1 MKSKLS
7 LLAVLI
13 LAFPLLAGCWSRYE
27 IENLAI
33 VGGMGIDRIQED
45 GKERYLL
52 TLDVIRPG
60 LSGGGT
66 EGGGRGKPIYWRITA
81 TGDTLVDAE
90 RNINLR
96 SPRRVF
102 YGHMRF
108 VAISEKIAREK
119 LPDVIDYLARNSE
132 VRLRILILLTRERA
146 TDALIN
152 YPELENTIA
161 RQVTE
166 MASITGGI
174 VSKFKIWDLAQ
185 TIDQLITPGLDP
197 VMAELMTPFS
207 VPAEPGGGP
216 IKILRFGGGGVVKKD
231 KLVGWLTD
239 GETRGYLL
247 GAGEAQ
253 EGALPVSL
261 KNQPE
266 PDTNINLTRS
276 SRQLTVNVEGNK
288 VTAKM
293 LIHAEGDLGEY
304 NGKEEVATH
313 EGVLKLET
321 KFKEEVEKEVRQ
333 SFKKAQELNADIFG
347 LGNRLHERNPKA
359 WKKMEKDWYKILPN
373 VKLEIKVT
381 AHIRRTVAISEPFIP
396 K

>member
-7 LLAVLI
+7 LLAVLF
-13 LAFPLLAGCWSRYE
+13 LVFPLLAGCWSRYE

-66 EGGGRGKPIYWRITA
+66 EGGSRGRPIYWRITA

-90 RNINLR
+90 KNINLR
-96 SPRRVF
+96 SPRKVF

-108 VAISEKIAREK
+108 VVISEKIAREK

-152 YPELENTIA
+152 YSELENTIA
-161 RQVTE
+161 RQVTQ
-166 MASITGGI
+166 MASITGRI
-174 VSKFKIWDLAQ
+174 VSKFKIWDLAE
-185 TIDQLITPGLDP
+185 TIDQLVTPGLDP
-197 VMAELMTPFS
+197 VIAELMTPLS
-207 VPAEPGGGP
+207 APAEPGGGP

-247 GAGEAQ
+247 GVGEAR
-253 EGALPVSL
+253 EGALPVRL

-276 SRQLTVNVEGNK
+276 SSQLTVKVEGNK

-293 LIHAEGDLGEY
+293 LINAEGDLGEY
-304 NGKEEVATH
+304 NGKEEVATN
-313 EGVLKLET
+313 EGVVKLEG
-321 KFKEEVEKEVRQ
+321 KFGEEVEKEIRQ
-333 SFKKAQELNADIFG
+333 AFKKAQELNADIFG
-347 LGNRLHERNPKA
+347 LGNKLHEHDPKA
-359 WKKMEKDWYKILPN
+359 WKRMEKDWYKILPN
-373 VKLEIKVT
+373 VKLEIKVD